1 MLASFHPKVTGFRS
15 QYVLQY
21 LASDPR
27 IESYWLLSRKLV
39 VYFSFTLSALLLLLT
54 LFPCHPSDARP
65 PKRRLTGSSH
75 SSVLPSKQ
83 QGFSFLSLCQCLC
96 SQSLDI
102 ALRSLS
108 FTCQWNSETALN
120 FLKKLLQLEPHLVFI
135 LIHPQGRGVL
145 IVFIRVN
152 LFFISRL
159 LEIIRVLW
167 NQITD
172 SLTKFSFNM

>member
-1 MLASFHPKVTGFRS
+1 MTGFRS

-102 ALRSLS
+102 ALRSLFFYVS
-108 FTCQWNSETALN
+108 LEQWNCTE
-120 FLKKLLQLEPHLVFI
+120 
-135 LIHPQGRGVL
+135 
-145 IVFIRVN
+145 
-152 LFFISRL
+152 L
-159 LEIIRVLW
+159 LEETVATGTPSSVRFDSSIRK
-167 NQITD
+167 T
-172 SLTKFSFNM
+172 SF